1 MSDILAG
8 IIARKREEISDF
20 FRTAQGEIVRL
31 GDDANPGEIAAV
43 APPLLDF
50 ADALRNAAVR
60 GRLPV
65 VAEIKRKSPSAGIL
79 RHGQYQPEN
88 IARQYAHAGAACLS
102 VLTDAEFFGGENA
115 HLAQAR
121 NAAKVPALRKDFIVD
136 PRQIPESRL
145 LGADA
150 VLLILAALPDDSQVR
165 RLADAAQ
172 NFGMAVVAEVHDRA
186 EMNRALK
193 IPQALVGV
201 NNRNLRDFHVS
212 LETTVRLAPAAK
224 DAGKFVIAES
234 GIDSAEAVLKLRDA
248 GADAFLVGGALMKN
262 PRPGDALRALF
273 AGYSS
278 SAIQP

>member
-8 IIARKREEISDF
+8 IIARKREEVCDF

-31 GDDANPGEIAAV
+31 GDGANPGEIAAV
-43 APPLLDF
+43 APPSLDF

-79 RHGQYQPEN
+79 RQGQYQPEN
-88 IARQYAHAGAACLS
+88 IARQYAQAGAACLS
-102 VLTDAEFFGGENA
+102 VLTDAQFFGGENA

-121 NAAKVPALRKDFIVD
+121 DAAKIPALRKDFIVD

-165 RLADAAQ
+165 HLADAAQ
-172 NFGMAVVAEVHDRA
+172 EFGMAVVAEVHDRA
-186 EMNRALK
+186 EMHRALK

-212 LETTVRLAPAAK
+212 LETTVRLAPVAK

-234 GIDSAEAVLKLRDA
+234 GIDSAESIMRLRDA
-248 GADAFLVGGALMKN
+248 GADAFLVGGALMKS
-262 PRPGDALRALF
+262 PDPGDALRALF
-273 AGYSS
+273 ADYSS

>member
-8 IIARKREEISDF
+8 IIARKREEIFDS

-43 APPLLDF
+43 APPSLDF
-50 ADALRNAAVR
+50 ADALRNAVKR

-79 RHGQYQPEN
+79 RQGQYQPEN
-88 IARQYAHAGAACLS
+88 IARQYAQAGAACLS
-102 VLTDAEFFGGENA
+102 VLTDAQFFGGENA

-121 NAAKVPALRKDFIVD
+121 DAAKIPALRKDFIVD

-172 NFGMAVVAEVHDRA
+172 NFGMAVIAEVHDRA
-186 EMNRALK
+186 EMHRALK
-193 IPQALVGV
+193 IPQAMVGV

-212 LETTVRLAPAAK
+212 LETTVRLAPVAK

-234 GIDSAEAVLKLRDA
+234 GIDSAEAVLKLRDS
-248 GADAFLVGGALMKN
+248 GADAFLVGGALMKS
-262 PRPGDALRALF
+262 PDPGDALRALF
-273 AGYSS
+273 ADYSS

>member
-31 GDDANPGEIAAV
+31 GDGANPGEIAAV
-43 APPLLDF
+43 APPSLDF

-79 RHGQYQPEN
+79 RQGEYQPEN
-88 IARQYAHAGAACLS
+88 IARQYAQAGAACLS
-102 VLTDAEFFGGENA
+102 VLTDAQFFGGENA

-121 NAAKVPALRKDFIVD
+121 NAAKIPALRKDFIVD

-186 EMNRALK
+186 EMRRALK

-212 LETTVRLAPAAK
+212 LETTVRLAPVAK

-234 GIDSAEAVLKLRDA
+234 GIDSAESIMRLRDA
-248 GADAFLVGGALMKN
+248 GADAFLVGGALMKS
-262 PRPGDALRALF
+262 PDPGDALRALF
-273 AGYSS
+273 ADYSS

>member
-31 GDDANPGEIAAV
+31 GDGANPGEIAAS

-79 RHGQYQPEN
+79 RQGQYQPEN
-88 IARQYAHAGAACLS
+88 IARQYAQAGAACLS
-102 VLTDAEFFGGENA
+102 VLTDAQFFGGENA

-121 NAAKVPALRKDFIVD
+121 DAAKIPALRKDFIVD

-186 EMNRALK
+186 EMRRALK

-273 AGYSS
+273 ADYSS